1 MENSDLLRRA
11 EDLQRRCEKNG
22 VLTATH
28 FLTPAERFQLERWAK
43 TQPGCRL
50 VFSGGHPDCER
61 TVGFFLPD
69 WLDEEWL
76 PLDEQICALE
86 LSAPFGNPG
95 HRDYLGAL
103 LGMGI
108 GRERL
113 GDIWVK
119 DGSAVVFCLP
129 GVEKHLLSI
138 DKVGRDAVRAR
149 PLPLTEVTPPER
161 KVKKKSFSVQSLR
174 LDAVAGG
181 LFDLSRSEAARLID
195 DYFRSFPSIRA
206 WIDATLA
213 SARANGYV
221 ETLLGRRRYVPD
233 VNSGTAT
240 VRSFAERNAVNAP
253 IQGTSAGGPK
263 VAGVGPGHPHG
274 AADPRRI
281 AAGGA

>member
-149 PLPLTEVTPPER
+149 PLALTEVTPPER
-161 KVKKKSFSVQSLR
+161 KVKKKAFRCRASAWTR
-174 LDAVAGG
+174 LQAGC
-181 LFDLSRSEAARLID
+181 LTSPAARLHV
-195 DYFRSFPSIRA
+195 RWRPGPSLSTMKSAISVMPRFMKVTFSPCGA
-206 WIDATLA
+206 RGKAASSA
-213 SARANGYV
+213 SAAPRARAGSSWRV
-221 ETLLGRRRYVPD
+221 RFISPD
-233 VNSGTAT
+233 
-240 VRSFAERNAVNAP
+240 
-253 IQGTSAGGPK
+253 IQKGQLWMTGLFTKYFPW
-263 VAGVGPGHPHG
+263 
-274 AADPRRI
+274 
-281 AAGGA
+281 

>member
-11 EDLQRRCEKNG
+11 EDLLRRCEKNG
-22 VLTATH
+22 ILTATH

-69 WLDEEWL
+69 WLDAEWL
-76 PLDEQICALE
+76 PLDEHICAFE
-86 LSAPFGNPG
+86 LSAPFGSPG

-119 DGSAVVFCLP
+119 DNTAVIFCLP

-138 DKVGRDAVRAR
+138 DRVGHDAVRAR
-149 PLPLTEVTPPER
+149 SVSLGEVTPPER
-161 KVKKKSFSVQSLR
+161 KVKQKSFSVQSLR
-174 LDAVAGG
+174 LDAVTGG
-181 LFDLSRSEAARLID
+181 LFDLSRSEAARQVEAGSVSLNYEICD
-195 DYFRSFPSIRA
+195 RP
-206 WIDATLA
+206 DAPVREGDIL
-213 SARANGYV
+213 SLRGKGK
-221 ETLLGRRRYVPD
+221 GRIT
-233 VNSGTAT
+233 G
-240 VRSFAERNAVNAP
+240 FG
-253 IQGTSAGGPK
+253 GTSRKGRQFVEGE
-263 VAGVGPGHPHG
+263 
-274 AADPRRI
+274 I
-281 AAGGA
+281 YLS

>member
-149 PLPLTEVTPPER
+149 LLTLTEVTPPER

-181 LFDLSRSEAARLID
+181 LFDLSRSEASRQVEAGTVSLNYEICD
-195 DYFRSFPSIRA
+195 KC
-206 WIDATLA
+206 DAPVHEGDILSLRGKGKGRIT
-213 SARANGYV
+213 G
-221 ETLLGRRRYVPD
+221 LG
-233 VNSGTAT
+233 
-240 VRSFAERNAVNAP
+240 
-253 IQGTSAGGPK
+253 GTSRKGRQFVEGE
-263 VAGVGPGHPHG
+263 
-274 AADPRRI
+274 I
-281 AAGGA
+281 YLS

>member
-11 EDLQRRCEKNG
+11 EDLQSRCEKNG

-28 FLTPAERFQLERWAK
+28 FLTPAERFRLERWAK

-69 WLDEEWL
+69 WLEADWL
-76 PLDEQICALE
+76 PLDEQIRAFE
-86 LSAPFGNPG
+86 LTAPFGSPG

-108 GRERL
+108 GRERI

-138 DKVGRDAVRAR
+138 DKVGHDSVRAR
-149 PLPLTEVTPPER
+149 PLELAEVTPPER
-161 KVKKKSFSVQSLR
+161 KVKRKSFSVQSLR
-174 LDAVAGG
+174 LDAVTGG
-181 LFDLSRSEAARLID
+181 LFDLSRSEAARQVEAGTVSLN
-195 DYFRSFPSIRA
+195 YEVCMKS
-206 WIDATLA
+206 DAPVREGDIL
-213 SARANGYV
+213 SLRGKGK
-221 ETLLGRRRYVPD
+221 GRIT
-233 VNSGTAT
+233 G
-240 VRSFAERNAVNAP
+240 FG
-253 IQGTSAGGPK
+253 GTSRKGRQFVEGE
-263 VAGVGPGHPHG
+263 
-274 AADPRRI
+274 I
-281 AAGGA
+281 YLS

>member
-86 LSAPFGNPG
+86 LSVPFGNPV

-103 LGMGI
+103 LGMGS

-149 PLPLTEVTPPER
+149 LLTLTEVTPPER
-161 KVKKKSFSVQSLR
+161 KVRKKSFSVQSLR

-181 LFDLSRSEAARLID
+181 LFDLSRSEAARQVEAGTVSLNYEICD
-195 DYFRSFPSIRA
+195 KC
-206 WIDATLA
+206 DAPVDEGDILSLRGKGKGRIT
-213 SARANGYV
+213 G
-221 ETLLGRRRYVPD
+221 LG
-233 VNSGTAT
+233 
-240 VRSFAERNAVNAP
+240 
-253 IQGTSAGGPK
+253 GTSRKGRQFVEGE
-263 VAGVGPGHPHG
+263 
-274 AADPRRI
+274 I
-281 AAGGA
+281 YLS

>member
-76 PLDEQICALE
+76 PLDEQICVLE

-149 PLPLTEVTPPER
+149 PLTLTEVTPPER

-181 LFDLSRSEAARLID
+181 LFDLSRSEAARQVEAGTVSLNYEICD
-195 DYFRSFPSIRA
+195 KC
-206 WIDATLA
+206 DAPVHEGDIL
-213 SARANGYV
+213 SLRGKGKGRIIG
-221 ETLLGRRRYVPD
+221 LG
-233 VNSGTAT
+233 
-240 VRSFAERNAVNAP
+240 
-253 IQGTSAGGPK
+253 GTSRKGRQFVEGE
-263 VAGVGPGHPHG
+263 
-274 AADPRRI
+274 I
-281 AAGGA
+281 YLS